1 METPKNNIANESV
14 VEIQDLIEEQ
24 KKGDELE
31 GGGNFKWWLSFNI
44 GHQKLCWSKCVWNH

>member
-31 GGGNFKWWLSFNI
+31 GGGNFK
-44 GHQKLCWSKCVWNH
+44 